1 MKELIN
7 TIIVDDEEKSIFS
20 LEILLKKYCPE
31 INIIGTAESVEQA
44 IESINKLTPDLVFL
58 DITMPDGD
66 GFDVLENVDFKNFEV
81 IFVTAYNQYALKAF
95 EFSAIHYLLKPVDY
109 LELQKAVKRFEHRK
123 SKDILNE
130 KMQVLRDSLNNKH
143 QKIILPSFDGLEII
157 NLDEIIR
164 CEADSNYTIF
174 FLTNGRKIV
183 VSKSLN
189 NFEKILSDIY
199 FCRIHK
205 KHLINLKHVKHYVKG
220 KSGTIIMQDGSNVF
234 VSESRKKFFIER
246 LKEYARSV

>member
-1 MKELIN
+1 MKKQIN
-7 TIIVDDEEKSIFS
+7 AIIVDDERKSIAS
-20 LEILLKKYCPE
+20 LKLLLATYCPQVLVLGEANSVQEAIENIDLLK
-31 INIIGTAESVEQA
+31 
-44 IESINKLTPDLVFL
+44 PDLLFL

-66 GFDVLENVDFKNFEV
+66 GFDVLDRVRYQEFEV
-81 IFVTAYNQYALKAF
+81 IFITAYNQYALKAF
-95 EFSAIHYLLKPVDY
+95 EFSAIHYLLKPINY
-109 LELQKAVKRFEHRK
+109 LELQEAVKRFENLK
-123 SKDILNE
+123 SKDVFNE
-130 KMQVLRDSLNNKH
+130 KIQVLRDSLNNKH

-174 FLTNGRKIV
+174 FLTNKRKIV

-205 KHLINLKHVKHYVKG
+205 KHLINLKYVKHYVKG
-220 KSGTIIMQDGSNVF
+220 KGGTIIMQDGSSVF
-234 VSESRKKFFIER
+234 VSESKKKYFIKR

>member
-1 MKELIN
+1 MKRSISSF
-7 TIIVDDEEKSIFS
+7 IVDDEKKSIFS
-20 LEILLKKYCPE
+20 LEMLLEKYCPE
-31 INIIGTAESVEQA
+31 INVIGTAEFVDQA
-44 IESINKLTPDLVFL
+44 IERINKLKPDLVFL

-66 GFDVLENVDFKNFEV
+66 GFDVLENVDFKSFEV

-109 LELQKAVKRFEHRK
+109 LELQKAVERFEHIK
-123 SKDILNE
+123 SKDVFNE
-130 KMQVLRDSLNNKH
+130 KMQVLRDSLENKH

-157 NLDEIIR
+157 NLDEIIK
-164 CEADSNYTIF
+164 CEADSNYTVF
-174 FLTNGRKIV
+174 FLTNDRKII

-199 FCRIHK
+199 FCRVHK
-205 KHLINLKHVKHYVKG
+205 KHLINLKHVKHYIKG
-220 KSGTIIMQDGSNVF
+220 KSGTIIMQDGSNVY
-234 VSESRKKFFIER
+234 VSESKKKYFINR